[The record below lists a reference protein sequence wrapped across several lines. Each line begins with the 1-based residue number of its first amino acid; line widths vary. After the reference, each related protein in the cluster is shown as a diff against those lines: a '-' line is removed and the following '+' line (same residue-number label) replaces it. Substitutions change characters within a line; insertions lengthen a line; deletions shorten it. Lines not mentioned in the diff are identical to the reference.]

1 MAKTNF
7 INTILKYKPDLN
19 SLLTN
24 RVVLY
29 LFFFVAIV
37 DVIYLANSKDMQSL
51 ITLLLVGF
59 LTSFFS
65 KNMIVILC
73 IALCVTHVL
82 KYGTASRS
90 LEGMENSDDSKDDA
104 GSDDDKADAKK
115 KAIEKVMKNPNIPAD
130 LKDSFKEY
138 QAVQGDIVDGIK
150 RIEPL
155 LQKAENFIQKYE
167 NYKNMNKEGM
177 KDKKEA
183 MKGAKEAIQSAKE
196 AMKAEK

>member
-1 MAKTNF
+1 MAKPNF
-7 INTILKYKPDLN
+7 INTLLKYKPDLN

-37 DVIYLANSKDMQSL
+37 DVIYLANAKDIQSL

-73 IALCVTHVL
+73 IALCFTHVL
-82 KYGTASRS
+82 KYGTASRG
-90 LEGMENSDDSKDDA
+90 LEGMENSDDSKDDS
-104 GSDDDKADAKK
+104 GKDTDKDEAKK
-115 KAIEKVMKNPNIPAD
+115 KAIEKVMKNPNIPTD

-155 LQKAENFIQKYE
+155 LKKAETFIQKYE
-167 NYKNMNKEGM
+167 SYKNMS
-177 KDKKEA
+177 KDGTKDSL
-183 MKGAKEAIQSAKE
+183 KGAKEAMKNAKE
-196 AMKAEK
+196 ALKNEK

>member
-1 MAKTNF
+1 MVKTNF

-37 DVIYLANSKDMQSL
+37 DVIYLANAKDIQSL

-73 IALCVTHVL
+73 IALCFTHVL

-90 LEGMENSDDSKDDA
+90 LEGMENIDVPDDAPIDDS
-104 GSDDDKADAKK
+104 DKAEAKK
-115 KAIEKVMKNPNIPAD
+115 KAIEMMMKNPNIPTD

-155 LQKAENFIQKYE
+155 LKKAETFIQKYE
-167 NYKNMNKEGM
+167 SYKNIS
-177 KDKKEA
+177 KDGTKDSLKGAREA
-183 MKGAKEAIQSAKE
+183 MKSAKE
-196 AMKAEK
+196 TLKNEK